1 MDIHSSLAQRVNQ
14 RFMKARAAFERF
26 DDASAEREMVGPNW
40 NVRDLAGHLAHWT
53 AEATAQLPKIAA
65 GAPIPPYD
73 LEKVNAEVF
82 RKNRRMSFVMLLP
95 QLRSAEDAF
104 LAALKSVKPDLLID
118 SPARE
123 WIDFTTA
130 DHYDKHLP
138 SLIDAAARLG
148 R

>member
-1 MDIHSSLAQRVNQ
+1 MDIRSSLAQRVNQ

-26 DDASAEREMVGPNW
+26 DDALAEREKVGPNW

-53 AEATAQLPKIAA
+53 AEATVQLPRIAA
-65 GAPIPPYD
+65 GSPMPPYD
-73 LEKVNAEVF
+73 LDKVNAEVF
-82 RKNRRMSFVMLLP
+82 RKNRQMSFVMLLP

-104 LAALKSVKPDLLID
+104 LAALQSVNSDALID

-123 WIDFTTA
+123 WIDFTTI

-138 SLIDAAARLG
+138 SLIAAAARLG
-148 R
+148 